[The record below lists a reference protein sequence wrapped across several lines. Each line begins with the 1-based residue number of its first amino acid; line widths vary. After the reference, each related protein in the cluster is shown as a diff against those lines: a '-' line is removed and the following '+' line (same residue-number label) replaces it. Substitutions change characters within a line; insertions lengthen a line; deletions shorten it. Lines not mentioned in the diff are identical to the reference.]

1 MPKNKKSLTRKK
13 LSLRKLNLPTLL
25 LTLKTFQSS
34 QLLMPQLLRKTWML
48 KRQRRNLKPHL
59 KLISNLLSIKD
70 ILRNKPLSLPIK
82 RHLPINKLV
91 NKLRKRLSP
100 MILFHQRRESQLQ
113 QSQQQRRLLQLNQRP
128 KSQSKKLAH
137 QQRIPLLQR
146 QCLMSKRKPL
156 KDQSKIKFSKHKNN
170 RKKLK
175 QLLTKRNKQLPLLRS
190 PLQLQRLLSQL
201 PMIKLKS
208 NKHSKW
214 LRLNLLA

>member
-1 MPKNKKSLTRKK
+1 MKLT
-13 LSLRKLNLPTLL
+13 
-25 LTLKTFQSS
+25 
-34 QLLMPQLLRKTWML
+34 
-48 KRQRRNLKPHL
+48 
-59 KLISNLLSIKD
+59 SNLLSIKD

-100 MILFHQRRESQLQ
+100 MTLFHQRRESQLQ

-137 QQRIPLLQR
+137 QQRIPLLQS

-175 QLLTKRNKQLPLLRS
+175 QPLTKRNKQLPLLRS

-214 LRLNLLA
+214 LRLNLQAWVQKS